1 MKSYDEIKKMKIRAL
16 KKYAKEKQLDIN
28 LSDYS
33 SKNYS
38 DLQNII
44 ITMQGIDKNVEQLN
58 VMEVNNEKNI
68 KIYGAVKPINKWK
81 MNDLK
86 QYCKDSNY
94 KGYSKYKKKDE
105 LIDFIIEMENKF
117 QKEEEID
124 DDDDDIKAFPD
135 EKDWP
140 KKLKELKELLKK
152 YGVKTGIPT
161 KKNEVKEMLKRERCD
176 PMQNKFCSKEDE
188 KCDMRNHICMP
199 PEFSHR
205 QLELFEYGGKKILGL
220 PKDIKKLKEKIKL
233 QDISK
238 RENQLEKKENIDIEE
253 EDDEMNDLIYGLE
266 DMKIKND
273 AGKENI
279 DIEEEDDEDEII
291 QLDILDKKEDIDVL
305 ADVLGNMKINEGLN
319 QIKIEEDDKIK
330 NIEDVLNQIQIEEDE
345 DINSINKIQDELY
358 KCLGLL

>member
-16 KKYAKEKQLDIN
+16 KKYAKEEKLDIN

-44 ITMQGIDKNVEQLN
+44 ITMQGIEKNVEQANAIELK
-58 VMEVNNEKNI
+58 EEGEKI
-68 KIYGAVKPINKWK
+68 KIYGVVKPINKWK

-94 KGYSKYKKKDE
+94 KGYSKYKKKNE

-117 QKEEEID
+117 EKEEEI

-152 YGVKTGIPT
+152 YGVKTGNPT
-161 KKNEVKEMLKRERCD
+161 KKNKVKEMLKRERCD
-176 PMQNKFCSKEDE
+176 PMQNKFCSKDDE

-253 EDDEMNDLIYGLE
+253 EHEMDNLIYGLE

-279 DIEEEDDEDEII
+279 DIEEEDEEDEII
-291 QLDILDKKEDIDVL
+291 ELDISDKKEDIDVL
-305 ADVLGNMKINEGLN
+305 AYVLGNMKIEEECLN